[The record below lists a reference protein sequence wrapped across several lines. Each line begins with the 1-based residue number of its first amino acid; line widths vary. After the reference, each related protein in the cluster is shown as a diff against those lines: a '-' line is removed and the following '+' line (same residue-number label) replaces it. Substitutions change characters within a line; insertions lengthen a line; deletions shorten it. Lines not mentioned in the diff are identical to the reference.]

1 MLGNDELKIQEEQ
14 EDGVEKAEDLKV
26 ILFISA
32 CYMLKNLP
40 HKAIP

>member
-1 MLGNDELKIQEEQ
+1 MPGNDERKIQGEQ

-32 CYMLKNLP
+32 CHMLGNLP